1 MKAVICTRWGPP
13 EVLQVAEVE
22 RPEPRKGEVRIRIFA
37 TAVTVSD
44 CIARGLKAPLRY
56 RILGRVLLGWR
67 GPRRPIFGIVLAGE
81 IDSVGRNV
89 TTFRPGDPV
98 FGLSQ
103 WRAGCYAEYVC
114 WSAKTLLAPRP
125 ANMSHEEA
133 VALPYGGLLASHLMR
148 KAAIQPGQRVLVY
161 GASGAIGTATVQL
174 ARHFGARVTG
184 VCSTRNL
191 ALVESLGAE
200 AVVDYTRE
208 DFTSRADR
216 YDVIIDAVGRRKSAK
231 ALLRAGDAL
240 APGGKSISIDDDFP
254 KPRAE
259 DLMLLKRLAES
270 GELKPVID
278 RRYPLEEMVEAHR
291 YVEQG
296 HKRGNVIVTVDHADT

>member
-1 MKAVICTRWGPP
+1 MKAVVCTRWGPP
-13 EVLQVAEVE
+13 EVLQVAEVK
-22 RPEPRKGEVRIRIFA
+22 RPAPRKGEVRIRIFA

-44 CIARGLKAPLRY
+44 CIVRGLKAPLRY
-56 RILGRVLLGWR
+56 RILARLLLGLR
-67 GPRRPIFGIVLAGE
+67 GPRRPIFGMVLAGD
-81 IDSVGRNV
+81 IDCVGRDV
-89 TTFRPGDPV
+89 KSFQPGDQV
-98 FGLSQ
+98 FGLSR
-103 WRAGCYAEYVC
+103 WKAGCYAEYVC
-114 WSAKTLLAPRP
+114 WSADTLLAPRP
-125 ANMSHEEA
+125 TNLSHEEA
-133 VALPYGGLLASHLMR
+133 AALPYGGLLAAHLMR
-148 KAAIQPGQRVLVY
+148 RAEIQLGQRVLVY

-174 ARHFGARVTG
+174 AKYFGARVTG

-208 DFTSRADR
+208 DFTSRAEC

-240 APGGKSISIDDDFP
+240 TPGGKSISIDDNFA
-254 KPRAE
+254 KLHTE
-259 DLMLLKRLAES
+259 DLLLLKRLAES

-278 RRYPLEEMVEAHR
+278 RSYPLEEMVEAHR

-296 HKRGNVIVTVDHADT
+296 HKQGNVIVTVEHADT